1 MSVEVRT
8 VAEDEAEI
16 RLDRWFKRHFPE
28 VTHGRLE
35 KLLRTGQVRV
45 DGGRAKANVR
55 LSPGQQVRV
64 PPLPAVEPV
73 ERTAEPMVID
83 RDGEDLQKRVLFR
96 DEWVIALNK
105 PSGLATQ
112 GGSGQTKHVDGMLD
126 ALRFGSNDRPRLVHR
141 LDKDTSGVLLLART
155 PGIAAK
161 LAEAFRHRTARKLYW
176 ALTVGVPEPEAGRI
190 DKPLAKIAAAGGERM
205 MEDEEDGQYA
215 VTLYHTLETAGRRA
229 AWVALMPQT
238 GRTHQLR
245 VHMAML
251 GKPIVG
257 DRKYGG
263 EAAKL
268 AGGEVSSKLHLHAR
282 RIILPHPKG
291 GTIDVTAP
299 LPDHMRATWK
309 LLDFDTEDSRFPF
322 KERRERY

>member
-1 MSVEVRT
+1 MIVETRT
-8 VAEDEAEI
+8 VAEDEADL
-16 RLDRWFKRHFPE
+16 RLDRWFKRHFPQ
-28 VTHGRLE
+28 VAHGRLE

-45 DGGRAKANVR
+45 DGGRAKANAR
-55 LSPGQQVRV
+55 LAAGQQIRI
-64 PPLPAVEPV
+64 PPLPPEAPAEK
-73 ERTAEPMVID
+73 AEPRVAD
-83 RDGEDLQKRVLFR
+83 RDALDLQKRVLYR
-96 DEWVIALNK
+96 DDWVMAINK
-105 PSGLATQ
+105 PAGLATQ

-126 ALRFGSNDRPRLVHR
+126 ALRFDAEDRPRLVHR

-155 PGIAAK
+155 PGVAAK
-161 LAEAFRHRTARKLYW
+161 LAAAFRHRTTKKLYW
-176 ALTVGVPEPEAGRI
+176 ALTAGLPTPAEGRI
-190 DKPLAKIAAAGGERM
+190 DKPLAKVAAAGGERVV
-205 MEDEEDGQYA
+205 EDEDDGQFA

-245 VHMAML
+245 VHMLML
-251 GKPIVG
+251 GTPIVG

-268 AGGEVSSKLHLHAR
+268 PGGEVSSKLHLHAR
-282 RIILPHPKG
+282 RLILPHPKG

-299 LPDHMRATWK
+299 LPDHMRDTWK
-309 LLDFDTEDSRFPF
+309 LLDFDVDDERFPF